1 MKARPAEPLIAAL
14 LILLA
19 ALLVMVAT

>member
-1 MKARPAEPLIAAL
+1 MKARTAESLIAAL

-19 ALLVMVAT
+19 ALLVMVAN